1 MYRLKREKNNDAVRR
16 SRTKAKQQQKMKDEQ
31 IKQLQRQVT
40 EFGKAVNVKDEQIVH
55 LENAIHEVKEE
66 NRHLR
71 VENMRLKSEL
81 YQAKKRCSSRTA

>member
-1 MYRLKREKNNDAVRR
+1 
-16 SRTKAKQQQKMKDEQ
+16 MKDEQ
-31 IKQLQRQVT
+31 IKQLQCQVT

-71 VENMRLKSEL
+71 VENMRLRSEL
-81 YQAKKRCSSRTA
+81 YQAKKRYSARSA